1 MTNIYEKEY
10 DAYIQRLYNLY
21 LDYYKKTGYH
31 PHPANLLALKLL
43 LKRNKFVGLKVD
55 EGVFYEVYRETIN
68 RSIQEVEE
76 EFNITEEEISLY
88 IERKGLFVSD
98 EDYNHDKIW
107 YVYAEGFG
115 VLHANLMH
123 TPERNSLDIYSDL
136 DDKSIVFA
144 HSEEDEE
151 TLDID
156 TYAGAGLKTNRIN
169 YKRLINSMQTR

>member
-43 LKRNKFVGLKVD
+43 LKRNEFVGLKVD

-68 RSIQEVEE
+68 RSIQELEE
-76 EFNITEEEISLY
+76 EFNITEKEISLY
-88 IERKGLFVSD
+88 IERKGLIVSD

-115 VLHANLMH
+115 VLHANLMY

-144 HSEEDEE
+144 PSEEDEE

-156 TYAGAGLKTNRIN
+156 TYTEAGLKTNRIN
-169 YKRLINSMQTR
+169 YKRLINSMQTS